1 MARIKAFQALRPNEN
16 IVEKVAALPY
26 DVYNRQEAK
35 AEVEREPLSFL
46 KIDRAETQFADDIDT
61 YAPEVYQKAHDIL
74 WEMANDGSFLKE
86 DKPCFYI
93 YELIMDGRSQTGLV
107 ACSAVDDYLNGIIK
121 KHENTLESKLVD
133 RICHV
138 DVCNAQTGP
147 IFLAYR
153 QNQTIADCLKEVKKK
168 APIFDFAAPDGII
181 HRGWRI
187 DEEEKIHVITD
198 AFAKIP
204 ETYIAD
210 GHHRTESA
218 VQVSLKR
225 REAAKVAGMTEK
237 EYEYDYFLSVLF
249 AEDELQIMDY
259 NRVVEDLNGLKEEQ
273 FLEAVNKVC
282 KTTLMDTYKNLEQD
296 GHPKRKGN
304 IRMYLNGSWYDLEIR
319 EKFRSDDPVEG
330 LDVFILQHQILDPI
344 LGIKNPKTDGRIK
357 FVGGIRGLEE
367 LVNMTNTCKGV
378 AFAMN
383 PTSMQELFAVADA
396 GLLMPPKSTWFEP
409 KLRSGLFIHALD

>member
-1 MARIKAFQALRPNEN
+1 MARIKAFRALRPNEN
-16 IVEKVAALPY
+16 IAENVAALPY

-74 WEMANDGSFLKE
+74 WEMVADGSFLKE
-86 DKPCFYI
+86 EKPCFYI

-138 DVCNAQTGP
+138 DACNAQTGP

-168 APIFDFAAPDGII
+168 APIFDFTAPDGII

-187 DEEEKIHVITD
+187 DEEEKIHLITD

-225 REAAKVAGMTEK
+225 REAAKVSGITEK
-237 EYEYDYFLSVLF
+237 ECEYDYFLSVLF

-259 NRVVEDLNGLKEEQ
+259 NRVVEDLNGLTEEQ

-282 KTTLMDTYKNLEQD
+282 KTTLMETYVNLEQD

-304 IRMYLNGSWYDLEIR
+304 MRMYLNGSWYDLEIR

-344 LGIKNPKTDGRIK
+344 LGIKNPKTDMRIK

-367 LVNMTNTCKGV
+367 LVKMTDTCKGV

-383 PTSMQELFAVADA
+383 PTSMQELFEVADA